1 MQFAP
6 EEPALREL
14 YSQAKGLRWNPETDI
29 PWERFDPARY
39 SKETREAARRTWS
52 RRAWSVYPG
61 LTESTA
67 LLIRFCLE
75 SGSLGMDAKLFL
87 SFRPAEEAKQ
97 LEVCHLLAEKLGG
110 YESDPGDAGL
120 ARASNHP
127 FAQAALDPDVPVE
140 ALYTTPTVDAFLRRV
155 ELGIADGGYVMI
167 TGDPGTGK
175 SAALRLLA
183 KRLESLRDVVVGTV
197 EHPQSRTMDF
207 YRELGDLFS
216 VPLQAHNRWGGFKS
230 LRARWTE
237 HISTTLTRPVLIVD
251 EAQEALTTVFTELR
265 VLASKELDS
274 RQLLCVVLAGD
285 GRLVERL
292 RSPDLLPLGSR
303 IRRRLVLEYA
313 SRDELLACLDHLLE
327 TAGNPSLM
335 TTELKATLADHAAGN
350 YRVLM
355 NLADELLM
363 TALDRELPRLDEK
376 LYLEA
381 FGQPAPKKAAVG
393 KKR

>member
-1 MQFAP
+1 MNPKLQS
-6 EEPALREL
+6 L
-14 YSQAKGLRWNPETDI
+14 YSLKFNP
-29 PWERFDPARY
+29 
-39 SKETREAARRTWS
+39 
-52 RRAWSVYPG
+52 
-61 LTESTA
+61 
-67 LLIRFCLE
+67 
-75 SGSLGMDAKLFL
+75 
-87 SFRPAEEAKQ
+87 FR
-97 LEVCHLLAEKLGG
+97 
-110 YESDPGDAGL
+110 
-120 ARASNHP
+120 
-127 FAQAALDPDVPVE
+127 PDVPVE
-140 ALYTTPTVDAFLRRV
+140 ALHTTPTVDAFLRRV

-175 SAALRLLA
+175 SVALRLLG

-207 YRELGDLFS
+207 YRELGDLFA

-237 HISTTLTRPVLIVD
+237 HISTTLTRPVLIID

-285 GRLVERL
+285 ARLVERL

-327 TAGNPSLM
+327 AAGNPSLM

-363 TALDRELPRLDEK
+363 TALDRDLPRLDEK
-376 LYLEA
+376 LYLET
-381 FGQPAPKKAAVG
+381 FGQPVPKKAVTG